1 MNFLFQ
7 SMPLRFGNTLQL
19 VAGLALFFVI
29 GCGRK
34 EPTVQDINAKVAIQ
48 FSPAPPVIG
57 KNDLEIII
65 TDESG
70 KPVQLGMIKVEGNM
84 NHAGMKPIFAELIEN
99 EPGKYSGRID
109 FTMGGDWFLL
119 VSSDESPDGKLNQ
132 KIDVPGVKPK

>member
-1 MNFLFQ
+1 
-7 SMPLRFGNTLQL
+7 
-19 VAGLALFFVI
+19 VI